1 MFGNNDG
8 KNELKEAIEL
18 RISELGEV
26 GENDSAKVD
35 DLKKLVEVKE
45 KLEGPRFWIDPNTV
59 ITALASIGGIL
70 LMLNYEKLDVIT
82 SKVLNFIPKPRL

>member
-1 MFGNNDG
+1 MFGNNRE
-8 KNELKEAIEL
+8 KNALAKAIDE
-18 RISELGEV
+18 RIEQLSIVDED
-26 GENDSAKVD
+26 DSAKVD

-45 KLEGPRFWIDPNTV
+45 KLEGPRFWIDPNTI

-82 SKVLNFIPKPRL
+82 SRALNFIPKPRL